1 MQIDIDTGCGFCSGV
16 VRAVAL
22 AEEHLKNHGTL
33 YCLGELI
40 HNAQERKRLEDLGMQ
55 HIEKHD
61 MQQLPRGSHILIRA
75 HGEPPSTFELAR
87 QRGYRLID
95 ATCPVVKRLQWKV
108 KIASDLAVEKE
119 GQVIIIGKKKHAE
132 IRGLTGHAGNRAL
145 VVEDESDLTN
155 VQPGIPAV
163 IYSQTTENPGHFA
176 ELAAQIEQIVH
187 SGNPDAEVQINP
199 TICRQMSGREPR
211 LKAFAG
217 SHDVIL
223 FVSDPMSS
231 NGRMLYQ
238 SALSANRNTHFIEHA
253 GEIQSAWFRNAR
265 SVGISGATSTPG
277 WLLREV
283 ATRVEILTRENG
295 SSG

>member
-1 MQIDIDTGCGFCSGV
+1 MQIDIDPGCGFCSGV

-40 HNAQERKRLEDLGMQ
+40 HNAQERKRLEELGMQ
-55 HIEKHD
+55 YIEKQD
-61 MQQLPRGSHILIRA
+61 MLKLPQGSHILIRA
-75 HGEPPSTFELAR
+75 HGEPPSTFELAH

-108 KIASDLAVEKE
+108 KKASDTTEENKV
-119 GQVIIIGKKKHAE
+119 QVIIIGKKKHAE
-132 IRGLTGHAGNRAL
+132 VRGLTGHAGNRAL
-145 VVEDESDLTN
+145 VVENESDLTH
-155 VQPGIPAV
+155 VQPGIRAV
-163 IYSQTTENPGHFA
+163 IYSQTTENPGHFT
-176 ELAAQIEQIVH
+176 ELAAQIEQIVL
-187 SGNPDAEVQINP
+187 SGNPDTEVQINP

-211 LKAFAG
+211 LKAFAR
-217 SHDVIL
+217 SHDIIL

-238 SALSANRNTHFIEHA
+238 AAVSVNRNTHFIEHA
-253 GEIQSAWFRNAR
+253 GEIQSAWFRNAC

-283 ATRVEILTRENG
+283 AARVENLTRKNG
-295 SSG
+295 